1 MNSPSLNSSQESNS
15 NTPKNKKRKGSD
27 STPKKRKRNQSESSG
42 DENWVRP
49 DKCITCQQI
58 FSDDPF
64 KWNRHNIERHTNSH
78 KAKIDN
84 SPTINSPKINTF
96 FSK

>member
-27 STPKKRKRNQSESSG
+27 STPKKRKRSQSESSG

-49 DKCITCQQI
+49 DKCNTCKQI
-58 FSDDPF
+58 FQ
-64 KWNRHNIERHTNSH
+64 
-78 KAKIDN
+78 
-84 SPTINSPKINTF
+84 TIHFNGINTI
-96 FSK
+96 SKDILTVIKLKLTAHLLSIVLK